1 VSFDHFSLI
10 APVYARVK
18 YSRVDVLREVASLP
32 VDGLLLDAGGG
43 TGRVSAAVRDLVREA
58 VIVDLSI
65 DMLRHAPRT
74 RLQAVCG
81 DSISLP
87 FDTNSFDRVI
97 MVDVIHHVKGQVET
111 ALELLRVVKP
121 GGLLVIEE
129 PDIRTFGVKLIAL
142 AEKFLLMQ
150 SHFLSP
156 HEIMKIFEGEN
167 PGLKSDDG
175 TCWVVIEKRAPRS
188 L

>member
-1 VSFDHFSLI
+1 MNFDHFSLI
-10 APVYARVK
+10 APLYARVK

-32 VDGLLLDAGGG
+32 VNGILLDAGGG
-43 TGRVSAAVRDLVREA
+43 TGRVSTAVRDLVREA

-65 DMLRHAPRT
+65 DMLRHSTRT
-74 RLQAVCG
+74 RLQVVCG

-97 MVDVIHHVKGQVET
+97 MVDALHHVKGQVET
-111 ALELLRVVKP
+111 ALELFRVVKP

-142 AEKFLLMQ
+142 VEKFLLMQ

-156 HEIMKIFEGEN
+156 PEIMKIFEGEK
-167 PGLKSDDG
+167 PGLHSEHG
-175 TCWVVIEKRAPRS
+175 TCWVVMEKRTARAR
-188 L
+188 